1 MRGAGGQKAGAGS
14 RSDVSA
20 QTEAGS
26 LLTEQGES
34 ARDERSAGN
43 VWGRRLVWALGVAA
57 VAGFFLV
64 LKMYAIQPYAG
75 DEHIYMFQAR
85 LVSEGATPYSEFAM
99 AHPPLQSLLT
109 AGLLKLAGYRFE
121 LARLLPVLWCLAGG
135 LLLAVIVW
143 REKGVAASVAAM
155 ALYVL
160 AYEPLRASSHYTGV
174 NMTIALLLGA
184 LLAQRLDRLRLCAAL
199 CVAAVFTRLYA
210 APGVAA
216 LTLWTLLADRR
227 RGARLVAWGAGIGA
241 AAFVATGL
249 WTGFGEMLHNMVAYH
264 AQKTPMKSAS
274 LDNMKSSV
282 LFHNAVPIALFALSL
297 PAMVAE
303 LARAYDRLSD
313 GGGILNRLRR
323 AVVESGIGLELL
335 GAATCFSFLL
345 ILLNMERVWMYY
357 FVPAFPFAAIG
368 GGWLVSRWIGI
379 AAALIRARGRPSR
392 AGVERRVLLG
402 WTALFFAFVVA
413 FFTSPRLESRL
424 RYWEREMSKPPA
436 ERVHR
441 YTWRPGALPDCLD
454 ELIHRW
460 IWRDE
465 RVIGEPYWSFTY
477 LLWHESRV
485 LDIADEVVEEIEKR
499 SEPGDRIFGD
509 SGTVPLFALL
519 SGRGIAGDEVD
530 TNIQRYRS
538 GNADP
543 EELVRRIDRPD
554 TRLIVLRHRFGV
566 SGVREVR
573 ELVDRRYRP
582 VETFESAQGRV
593 FRMFERRDEPAGVER

>member
-1 MRGAGGQKAGAGS
+1 LRRDDPAQT
-14 RSDVSA
+14 A
-20 QTEAGS
+20 QTEAGPQA
-26 LLTEQGES
+26 EEGES
-34 ARDERSAGN
+34 ARDERSG
-43 VWGRRLVWALGVAA
+43 VWGRRLIWALGVAA

-64 LKMYAIQPYAG
+64 LKMYTIQPYAG
-75 DEHIYMFQAR
+75 DEHIYVFQAR
-85 LVSEGATPYSEFAM
+85 LVSEGVTPYSEFAM

-109 AGLLKLAGYRFE
+109 AGLLKLAGYRFA

-143 REKGVAASVAAM
+143 REKGGAASVAAM

-241 AAFVATGL
+241 ATFVATGL

-264 AQKTPMKSAS
+264 AQKTPMKPAS
-274 LDNMKSSV
+274 LDNMKDSV
-282 LFHNAVPIALFALSL
+282 LFHNAVPIALFTLSL

-303 LARAYDRLSD
+303 LARAYDRLSE
-313 GGGILNRLRR
+313 GGGILSRLRR
-323 AVVESGIGLELL
+323 AVVASGIGLELL
-335 GAATCFSFLL
+335 GVATCFSFLL
-345 ILLNMERVWMYY
+345 ILLNMDRVWMYY
-357 FVPAFPFAAIG
+357 FVPAFPFAAIA

-379 AAALIRARGRPSR
+379 AAALIRARGSLSR
-392 AGVERRVLLG
+392 AGLERRALAG
-402 WTALFFAFVVA
+402 WTALLVAFVVA

-424 RYWEREMSKPPA
+424 RYWDREMSKPPA
-436 ERVHR
+436 ERVHS
-441 YTWRPGALPDCLD
+441 YTWRPGALPGCLD
-454 ELIHRW
+454 ELVHRW

-499 SEPGDRIFGD
+499 SEPDDRIFGD

-554 TRLIVLRHRFGV
+554 TRLVILRHRFGV
-566 SGVREVR
+566 SGVRQVR
-573 ELVDRRYRP
+573 ELVASRYRL
-582 VETFESAQGRV
+582 VETFESVQGRV
-593 FRMFERRDEPAGVER
+593 FRMFERREESTGAER